1 MHFLNIHYEST
12 NIKIVYIFKEV
23 AYIYIYIPV
32 CMKKQYSCTGKYLR
46 FLKYLP
52 CM

>member
-1 MHFLNIHYEST
+1 MHFLNIQYEST
-12 NIKIVYIFKEV
+12 NMKIVYIFKEV
-23 AYIYIYIPV
+23 TYIYI
-32 CMKKQYSCTGKYLR
+32 CMKKQYTCTGKYLR